1 MADSARTPAPGEI
14 IPVDGWAFKGEHGHM
29 AFETTKGGR
38 LVRLADL
45 VQWLMDTEGL
55 PCGMAVD
62 DVCQNLQAPDATTW
76 LYMVTPGKMA
86 RPLTG
91 KDDFSWHPIIV
102 GRDPEPDP
110 AHCGI
115 AGAVHHM
122 RSLWGYSASPSECTY
137 IGANYLDPLAIRM
150 DKSHELWGWG
160 SVAAPVALVLPLAP
174 VVAAAVVPPL
184 SAWEQLI
191 KDRNDEERFLWS
203 PARALVVQAEETRLK
218 AVSGAKG
225 VRKAMAAKMS
235 EGGKPITPQKL
246 FEAMRENLPN
256 AASKGKA
263 TG

>member
-1 MADSARTPAPGEI
+1 
-14 IPVDGWAFKGEHGHM
+14 
-29 AFETTKGGR
+29 
-38 LVRLADL
+38 
-45 VQWLMDTEGL
+45 
-55 PCGMAVD
+55 MAVD
-62 DVCQNLQAPDATTW
+62 DVCQKLQAPDAAAW

-122 RSLWGYSASPSECTY
+122 RRLWGDSASPSECTY

-150 DKSHELWGWG
+150 DKAHELWGWG

>member
-1 MADSARTPAPGEI
+1 MNGGAAGVACGAAAPLGQARA
-14 IPVDGWAFKGEHGHM
+14 VCA
-29 AFETTKGGR
+29 
-38 LVRLADL
+38 
-45 VQWLMDTEGL
+45 L
-55 PCGMAVD
+55 P
-62 DVCQNLQAPDATTW
+62 
-76 LYMVTPGKMA
+76 
-86 RPLTG
+86 
-91 KDDFSWHPIIV
+91 
-102 GRDPEPDP
+102 
-110 AHCGI
+110 
-115 AGAVHHM
+115 
-122 RSLWGYSASPSECTY
+122 
-137 IGANYLDPLAIRM
+137 
-150 DKSHELWGWG
+150 
-160 SVAAPVALVLPLAP
+160 VAAPVALVLPLAP

>member
-1 MADSARTPAPGEI
+1 MANSTSTPAPGEI
-14 IPVDGWAFKGEHGHM
+14 IPADQWKLKGEHGHM
-29 AFETTKGGR
+29 AFDTTKGGR
-38 LVRLADL
+38 LVCLADL

-55 PCGMAVD
+55 PCCMAVD
-62 DVCQNLQAPDATTW
+62 DVCQKLQAPDAAAW

-110 AHCGI
+110 ANCGI

-150 DKSHELWGWG
+150 DKAHELWGWG